1 LILATKFYQSKFI
14 KFCDAI
20 AQVIAENHQ
29 GKITVESKLAQ
40 GTTFCVNLPVIS
52 TVL

>member
-1 LILATKFYQSKFI
+1 MKFY
-14 KFCDAI
+14 DAI

-52 TVL
+52 AVLYEIPLSKHP